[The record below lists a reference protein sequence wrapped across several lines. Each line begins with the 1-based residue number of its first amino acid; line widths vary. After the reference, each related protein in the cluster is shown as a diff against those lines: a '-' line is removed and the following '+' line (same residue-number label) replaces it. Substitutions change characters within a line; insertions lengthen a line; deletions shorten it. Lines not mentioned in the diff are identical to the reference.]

1 MSHRLKSLVAIFTLV
16 SLPYALSL
24 PSSSPCTELA
34 SLLPGKVFFPNS
46 STYNSSGSSYF
57 ARQEQEIHPAC
68 IITPSSAE
76 DVATAVQ
83 HLADLPNST
92 FAIRS
97 GGHSSNPGAAN
108 APDGVTFDL
117 TQLNT
122 ITIHPDTATVS
133 VGSGLSWQEVY
144 DVLDPY
150 GLVVLGGR
158 TGIVGVGGLLTGG
171 GLSTFSPELGFAC
184 DSIVS
189 MQVVL
194 ASGEIVVANE
204 THNAPL
210 FFALKGGQNNFGVVT
225 RFDLATFP
233 QDDFWGGAIQYPA
246 SANEAQLDAF
256 WKFKNLTVDP
266 YAEVEQ
272 SFLYNASAPSANP
285 EERYYSSNNL
295 FYTRPVASV
304 DDTVLRVFTSSNI
317 NEPQGYNSM
326 RVSNLSDF
334 ARELSLFQPVGQYS
348 IYATTTFR
356 LSPTI
361 LQQVHALWRSFTST
375 QPQSSV
381 PGLLSV
387 LTFQT
392 LPPVIPSSHNSL
404 GFPPNSH
411 PEEDLI
417 LVLISN
423 YWSGGAD
430 SSALRDGTRALIEEI
445 DALAKS
451 EGLDERFRYMNY
463 AAEWQDVVAGYGEE
477 SVRELWRVSR
487 RYDPRGIFQ
496 ERVPGGFKLPR

>member
-1 MSHRLKSLVAIFTLV
+1 MSHRLKSLIAIPALV
-16 SLPYALSL
+16 SLSYALSI
-24 PSSSPCTELA
+24 PSSPCTELA

-46 STYNSSGSSYF
+46 STYNSSESSYF

-68 IITPSSAE
+68 IVTPSSAE
-76 DVATAVQ
+76 DVATAVE
-83 HLADLPNST
+83 HLSSLPNST

-108 APDGVTFDL
+108 APNGVTFDL

-122 ITIHPDTATVS
+122 VTIHPDTATVS

-144 DVLDPY
+144 DVLDPH

-171 GLSTFSPELGFAC
+171 GLSTFSPALGFAC
-184 DSIVS
+184 DNIAN

-194 ASGEIVVANE
+194 ASGAIVDANE

-210 FFALKGGQNNFGVVT
+210 FAALKGGQNNFGVVT

-256 WKFKNLTVDP
+256 WKFKNSTVDP

-272 SFLYNASAPSANP
+272 SFLYNASAPSADS

-295 FYTRPVASV
+295 FYTRPIASV

-317 NEPQGYNSM
+317 HEPQGYNSM

-356 LSPTI
+356 LSATI

-375 QPQSSV
+375 QPQSSA
-381 PGLLSV
+381 PDLLSV

-392 LPPVIPSSHNSL
+392 LPPVIPSSQNSL

-411 PEEDLI
+411 PEEDLV
-417 LVLISN
+417 LVLVSN
-423 YWSGGAD
+423 YWSDEAD
-430 SSALRDGTRALIEEI
+430 SAALRDGTRALIEEI

-463 AAEWQDVVAGYGEE
+463 ADAWQDVVARYGEE